1 MRKLNL
7 SNHPCFNKDSASC
20 SGRVHLPV
28 APRCNIQCGYCNR
41 RYDCVNESRPGVTS
55 GVLSPP
61 QALAYLK
68 EVMAR
73 NPSIGVVGI
82 AGPGDPFANPE
93 ETLETLRLVRE
104 NYPGMLLCVST
115 NGLNLAPHLPRLAEL
130 ETTHV
135 TVTVNTLRRETAE
148 SIYSWMRIGKR
159 LLRPSEGVPLFLEAQ
174 QTAMRELKAH
184 GILLKVNFVLLPGIN
199 DGEVE
204 EVARFAAG
212 LGADLFNVLPYQ
224 PAPGSVLE
232 RLPSPTAEEVAAARS
247 VAGGHLKQ
255 MTHCARCRADA
266 VGLLARDQSSEFRE
280 ILAACAEAEPVLPPA
295 PTLANEL
302 RPFVAVASRE
312 GLLVNLHLGEAPA
325 LRIMTF
331 DGTRPR
337 LVEERITPPKGNGN
351 ERWLALARLLADCQA
366 VVVSGAG
373 ENPKRILAAAG
384 LEVVLAEGLVDDIVD
399 RLYTGRPLNHLVPRQ
414 AGCASCPGSG
424 TGCG

>member
-1 MRKLNL
+1 MRKLEL
-7 SNHPCFNKDSASC
+7 ANHPCFNQTSAAC
-20 SGRVHLPV
+20 SGRVHLPI

-61 QALAYLK
+61 QALIYLK

-73 NPSIGVVGI
+73 NPNITVVGI

-104 NYPGMLLCVST
+104 AYPDMLLCVST
-115 NGLNLAPHLPRLAEL
+115 NGLNLTPYLPELARLEV
-130 ETTHV
+130 THI
-135 TVTVNTLRRETAE
+135 TVTVNTLRTETAE
-148 SIYSWMRIGKR
+148 TIYSWMRIGKR
-159 LLRPSEGVPLFLEAQ
+159 LRRPHEGAPLLLAAQ
-174 QTAMRELKAH
+174 QEAMRAVKAH

-204 EVARFAAG
+204 EVARFAAD

-224 PAPGSVLE
+224 SAPGSVLE
-232 RLPSPTAEEVAAARS
+232 RLPSPTGEEVKAAQA
-247 VAGGHLKQ
+247 VAGAYLKQ

-266 VGLLARDQSSEFRE
+266 VGLLACDQSGEFQE
-280 ILAACAEAEPVLPPA
+280 LLASCAKAEPVLPPSPA
-295 PTLANEL
+295 AATDL

-337 LVEERITPPKGNGN
+337 LVEERVTPPRGDGND
-351 ERWLALARLLADCQA
+351 RWLALSQLLVDCKA
-366 VVVSGAG
+366 IVVSGAG
-373 ENPKRILAAAG
+373 ETPKRILSAAG
-384 LEVVLAEGLVDDIVD
+384 IEVVLAEGLVDDVVD
-399 RLYTGRPLNHLVPRQ
+399 RLYTGRPVNHLVPR
-414 AGCASCPGSG
+414 CSTCETCPGAG
-424 TGCG
+424 NGCG

>member
-7 SNHPCFNKDSASC
+7 ANHPCFNKESAAC

-73 NPSIGVVGI
+73 NPNISVVGI

-93 ETLETLRLVRE
+93 ETMETLRLVRE
-104 NYPGMLLCVST
+104 NYPDMLLCVST
-115 NGLNLAPHLPRLAEL
+115 NGLNLTPYLPELAKL
-130 ETTHV
+130 EVTHV
-135 TVTVNTLRRETAE
+135 TVTVNTLRTETAE

-159 LLRPSEGVPLFLEAQ
+159 VRRPPEGAPLFLEAQ
-174 QTAMRELKAH
+174 QEAMRAVKAH

-199 DGEVE
+199 DSEVE
-204 EVARFAAG
+204 EVARFAAD

-224 PAPGSVLE
+224 SAPGSVLE
-232 RLPSPTAEEVAAARS
+232 RLPSPSGEEVKAAQG
-247 VAGGHLKQ
+247 VAGAYLKQ

-266 VGLLARDQSSEFRE
+266 VGLLARDQSGEFQE
-280 ILAACAEAEPVLPPA
+280 VLAACAKAEPVLPPA
-295 PTLANEL
+295 PAAVNDL
-302 RPFVAVASRE
+302 RPFIAVASRE

-331 DGTRPR
+331 DGTQPR
-337 LVEERITPPKGNGN
+337 LVEERMTPPKGDGN
-351 ERWLALARLLADCQA
+351 DRWLALSRLLSDCQA
-366 VVVSGAG
+366 IVVSGAG

-384 LEVVLAEGLVDDIVD
+384 LEVVLAEGLVEDIVN
-399 RLYTGRPLNHLVPRQ
+399 RLYTGRPVNHLVPR
-414 AGCASCPGSG
+414 CASCSSCSG
-424 TGCG
+424 GGNGCG